1 MSITRETVLHIAQLA
16 RLKLD
21 AHEVESL
28 QSDLSKILD
37 YVAELDE
44 LQTDDV
50 PPTAHMA
57 TANAA
62 RRDEPRMG
70 LTPAQALAEA
80 PKTIQGG
87 FAVPAFVDES

>member
-28 QSDLSKILD
+28 QSDLSKIVD
-37 YVAELDE
+37 YVAELNE
-44 LQTDDV
+44 LDTSDV

-57 TANAA
+57 TVNAS
-62 RRDEPRMG
+62 RPDEQRHG
-70 LTPAQALAEA
+70 LTTEQALSQA
-80 PKTIQGG
+80 PKSIQGG
-87 FAVPAFVDES
+87 FAVPGFVDES